1 MDIVKSDTKIVLNSL
16 LNQPQEVV
24 DILMVGLLLIQLLIQ
39 NMEKLLGCLYVS
51 LMVMENMVYGL
62 LQYVLPGELL
72 LVEDLVEE
80 VEKVLVK
87 EEMENLE
94 HLKVEYLKDKI
105 QNLKDLLEVVILFL
119 FLQDGM
125 MVYLK
130 DQQ

>member
-1 MDIVKSDTKIVLNSL
+1 MDIVKSAIKIVLNSL
-16 LNQPQEVV
+16 LNQLQEVM
-24 DILMVGLLLIQLLIQ
+24 DILMGGLLLIQFLTQ
-39 NMEKLLGCLYVS
+39 NMEKLLGCLYAS

-62 LQYVLPGELL
+62 LQYVLLGELL
-72 LVEDLVEE
+72 LVEEVEE
-80 VEKVLVK
+80 ALIK

-94 HLKVEYLKDKI
+94 HLKVEYLKDRI

-130 DQQ
+130 D